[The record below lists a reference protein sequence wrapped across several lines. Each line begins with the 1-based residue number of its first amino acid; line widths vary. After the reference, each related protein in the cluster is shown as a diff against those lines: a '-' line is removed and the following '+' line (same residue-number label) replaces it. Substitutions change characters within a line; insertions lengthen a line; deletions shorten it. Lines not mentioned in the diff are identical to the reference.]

1 MNKLEKDYQKKKC
14 WGMVSSIDVYK
25 CNPKKI
31 TSKKEIQKFVI
42 ALCKH
47 IDMKRH
53 GPTLIERFAEGELA
67 GHSAMQF
74 IETSSITMHFDDQH
88 DNRAFIDIFSCKFF
102 DHKEAEHFCQKFLEG
117 NKSKS
122 VYYFRH

>member
-1 MNKLEKDYQKKKC
+1 MKKLEQEYLKKKS
-14 WGMVSSIDVYK
+14 WGMVASIDVHK
-25 CNPKKI
+25 CDHQKI
-31 TSKKEIQKFVI
+31 TTKKEIQKFVI
-42 ALCKH
+42 ELCDS
-47 IDMKRH
+47 IGMKRH

-88 DNRAFIDIFSCKFF
+88 DDRAFIDIFSCKYF
-102 DHKEAEHFCQKFLEG
+102 DYKKAELFCRNFLG
-117 NKSKS
+117 GKKSKA